1 MPITADRK
9 HLYPPDWKQISARI
23 RFVRAEGRCECVGE
37 CGLHKGRCKRR
48 HGHVEYREKWDGGHI
63 ETREVKIVL
72 TVAHRIHGSDCS
84 DANLFAACQSCH
96 LNYDAKMHASNRRI
110 SAAHKAGQFN
120 LLK

>member
-9 HLYPPDWKQISARI
+9 HLYPANWKQISARI

-84 DANLFAACQSCH
+84 DANLLRSMSK
-96 LNYDAKMHASNRRI
+96 LPSELRREDALQQPSDKRR
-110 SAAHKAGQFN
+110 A
-120 LLK
+120 